1 MPNRKEITDAI
12 HAATGN
18 PDTGPVATI
27 TPAIIQAVDALCNP
41 TPETKTK
48 TKTNQETRLMGGVE
62 NTRGE
67 TA

>member
-1 MPNRKEITDAI
+1 MATRDQIRAAI
-12 HAATGN
+12 LEVTGN
-18 PDTGPVATI
+18 PDTGIVHAI
-27 TPAIIQAVDALCNP
+27 TPALIDTIDRLCNG

-48 TKTNQETRLMGGVE
+48 TKPNQETRLMGGVE